1 MILDHGALLIEGSFE
16 MAPQMNARCPAGFR
30 MRLSPIPQG
39 LEARLHLYGKAAN
52 RKPEALFLYFSME
65 DAAEIRVRKIYQW
78 INPATAVEDGNRRV
92 HGMDDL
98 LWTGRDGRRLKI
110 SLPDALPASLGS
122 PERLDFGGDIIYD
135 TAFMNIC
142 IILWGTNFKMWY
154 EEDILRCFIIETPA
168 EKAEQGVHQSYLSS
182 GCARARKRW
191 YCASHVA
198 SFRGR

>member
-1 MILDHGALLIEGSFE
+1 MDVADTFKRKRTSGSRQGYHVLPKDAIPVYGEQDPMLNMLEWLCAQLMEAEVSNQLGAEKHGQI
-16 MAPQMNARCPAGFR
+16 
-30 MRLSPIPQG
+30 
-39 LEARLHLYGKAAN
+39 
-52 RKPEALFLYFSME
+52 
-65 DAAEIRVRKIYQW
+65 QW
-78 INPATAVEDGNRRV
+78 INPATAVENGNRRV